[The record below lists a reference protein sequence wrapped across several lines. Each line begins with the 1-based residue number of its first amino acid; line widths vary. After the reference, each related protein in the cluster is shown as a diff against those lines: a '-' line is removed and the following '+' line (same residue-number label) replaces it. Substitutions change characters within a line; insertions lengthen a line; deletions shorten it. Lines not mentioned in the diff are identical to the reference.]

1 MKSLDKFHKIVDKI
15 AIGCILIDPL
25 IYMDAK
31 KMRALIGREI
41 LPNSGWMWNNRLYAK
56 IWERIK
62 DGNLGIEDDLG
73 VWTPS
78 FCLGLKT
85 GGKLRKHVFN
95 AYYINIDKMN
105 SLYMDFMEI
114 KLPINIWKEHNRRG
128 GRVSGVSKCPFF
140 EYGCKEVNEKEY
152 LAGLFSGAE
161 IIIKGKEEWYF
172 ITSDKESLDRCK
184 GILDKWKI
192 VWEEHNEHRSSRV
205 YLGIIVSPFYGA
217 LFFGNMP
224 VHSAS
229 RALNFTNPGHCP
241 SLPYIYW
248 NMIRKN
254 GERKVPSKKDILPF
268 SHSYATY
275 YNNGLKEK
283 DWRKKGIDI
292 GILGMSDELRNMLF
306 EWMEYRK
313 TN

>member
-1 MKSLDKFHKIVDKI
+1 
-15 AIGCILIDPL
+15 
-25 IYMDAK
+25 
-31 KMRALIGREI
+31 MRALIGREI
-41 LPNSGWMWNNRLYAK
+41 LPNSGWINENRLYKK
-56 IWERIK
+56 IWARIK
-62 DGNLGIEDDLG
+62 EGNLGIEDDLG
-73 VWTPS
+73 IWTPS
-78 FCLGLKT
+78 FCLGLKS
-85 GGKLRKHVFN
+85 GGQFRHKFVNVYQFN
-95 AYYINIDKMN
+95 VSLME
-105 SLYMDFMEI
+105 SLYIDLLEI
-114 KLPINIWKEHNRRG
+114 KIPIKVDKRYKVN
-128 GRVSGVSKCPFF
+128 GRVFSGISRCPFF
-140 EYGCKEVNEKEY
+140 EYGCKKVNEKEY

-161 IIIKGKEEWYF
+161 IININGEEWYF
-172 ITSDKESLDRCK
+172 IIDRNDGLINRSKE
-184 GILDKWKI
+184 ILNGWKI
-192 VWEEHNEHRSSRV
+192 VFDEHIVEKRV
-205 YLGIIVSPFYGA
+205 KLKKRAIKGIIVSPFYGA

-229 RALNFTNPGHCP
+229 RALNFTNPGYCP

-292 GILGMSDELRNMLF
+292 GIIGMSDELRNMLF

>member
-1 MKSLDKFHKIVDKI
+1 MKSLDKYCKIVDKI

-25 IYMDAK
+25 IYRDAK

-41 LPNSGWMWNNRLYAK
+41 LPNLDWMCNNRLFAK
-56 IWERIK
+56 IWSRIK
-62 DGNLGIEDDLG
+62 SGNLGIEDDLG
-73 VWTPS
+73 MWTPS

-95 AYYINIDKMN
+95 AYYINIDRMN

-114 KLPINIWKEHNRRG
+114 KLPINIWKEHDRRG
-128 GRVSGVSKCPFF
+128 GRVSGISRCPFF